1 MTPRFGRRRCT
12 VALAL
17 VLAACGTVSQA
28 GGSDGGSNGGGGS
41 GGGGGGSAGQWVLGY
56 YVGYDIDAY
65 PIADIEWT
73 ALSHIA
79 FAPMTVADNLGLDL
93 SFSDQ
98 HGTGTADA
106 MALARAAHSHGVVP
120 LLMLGGAG
128 AGANIAAAAAPAHR
142 SSFVADLLAVL
153 DMLGYDG
160 LDLDWE
166 DSVDLDAFV
175 ALAQA
180 LRAARPAIVLSYP
193 ANALNANLDTVDP
206 RMVTLARSLDRF
218 NVQTY
223 YPSTAVAGLGWDSWF
238 SSPVSG
244 ESATTP
250 IAIDDTLSR
259 YAAAGIPAAKLGLG
273 MAFYAICYG
282 GGVTGP
288 RQPTSTATP
297 ILGGDNQY
305 PLSSFFTAG
314 GTFDA
319 SAASARHRDATAQ
332 VPYLTLPAVVNDSGC
347 RAGTQ
352 YITYDDETSI
362 AAKGAFSRA
371 HGYGGI
377 ILWTL
382 QEGWLPR
389 NASGGRAPDALMQA
403 LRAGFLQ

>member
-1 MTPRFGRRRCT
+1 MQS
-12 VALAL
+12 
-17 VLAACGTVSQA
+17 GT
-28 GGSDGGSNGGGGS
+28 SDGGGSPGGGD
-41 GGGGGGSAGQWVLGY
+41 GGGGSATGQWVLGY

-65 PIADIEWT
+65 PIASIDWT
-73 ALSHIA
+73 GLSHVA
-79 FAPMTVADNLGLDL
+79 FAPMIVGADLRPDLG
-93 SFSDQ
+93 FSDQ

-120 LLMLGGAG
+120 LIMLGGAK
-128 AGANIAAAAAPAHR
+128 AGANIASAAAPAHL
-142 SSFVADLLAVL
+142 STFVTDLLATL

-166 DSVDLDAFV
+166 DSVNLDDFV

-193 ANALNANLDTVDP
+193 ANSLNANLDTVDP
-206 RMVTLARSLDRF
+206 RMVALARSLDRF

-223 YPSTAVAGLGWDSWF
+223 YPSTAVVGFGWDSWF
-238 SSPVSG
+238 SSPLSG

-250 IAIDDTLSR
+250 IATDDTLSR
-259 YAAAGIPAAKLGLG
+259 YAAAGIPVAKLGFG

-282 GGVTGP
+282 GGITGP
-288 RQPTSTATP
+288 HQPTSAATP

-305 PLSSFFTAG
+305 PLSRFFAAG
-314 GTFDA
+314 GTFDT

-332 VPYLTLPAVVNDSGC
+332 VPYLSLPAVVNDAGC
-347 RAGTQ
+347 GAQTR

-362 AAKGAFSRA
+362 AAKGAFSKA

-382 QEGWLPR
+382 QEGWLPP
-389 NASGGRAPDALMQA
+389 NASGGRAPGALMQA